1 MSDSYLGQLVRAEL
15 PRFQSITVVMV
26 GDGTQTSF
34 WHDCWLVGDTLAS
47 AFPALYSHCIR
58 PGMSV
63 ATFCSSEQATL
74 FRPRL
79 SAAAAAEHQM
89 LLDCLAPFQLRDLPD
104 MRRLAN
110 TPHDVFTTR
119 GAYQTLHPIA
129 ANSID
134 FMYIWK
140 MKLLNKVKFFGWLLF
155 LSRLNTRAHLHRR
168 NL

>member
-1 MSDSYLGQLVRAEL
+1 MSDSYLGQLVRAKL

-34 WHDCWLVGDTLAS
+34 WHDCWLLGDTLAS

-63 ATFCSSEQATL
+63 ATFFSSEQATL

-89 LLDCLAPFQLRDLPD
+89 LLDCLAPFQLRDMTD
-104 MRRLAN
+104 MRCRCEKW
-110 TPHDVFTTR
+110 TT
-119 GAYQTLHPIA
+119 T
-129 ANSID
+129 
-134 FMYIWK
+134 
-140 MKLLNKVKFFGWLLF
+140 KLLDCV
-155 LSRLNTRAHLHRR
+155 LSCIRSDMA
-168 NL
+168 